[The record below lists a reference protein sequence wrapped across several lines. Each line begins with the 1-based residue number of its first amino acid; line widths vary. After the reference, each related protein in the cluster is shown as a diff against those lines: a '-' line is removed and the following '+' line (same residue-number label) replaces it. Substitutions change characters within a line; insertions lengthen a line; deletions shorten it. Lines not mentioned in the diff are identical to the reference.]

1 MIYETNNDI
10 RIGEES
16 PKHHTSRKHKFHT
29 FFSFQFKCQS
39 QYFIHAQIVYESGK
53 KKERQQRCL
62 TLFRSILNKNDDF
75 ASLCYVYFMEH
86 NTLQCWC
93 FELGV
98 DPLIFG
104 KMIIWG
110 LDMNRQN
117 MMIDFS
123 SVWKVS
129 THTPHIWRCVY
140 KIKRSQIRAGT
151 IIIGNQI
158 NKMLSWVIKK
168 TFISLYNDVFLFFI
182 LCFYIKRLQFI
193 SQIKLNHHVNKWMG
207 VHCFA
212 LDKWRLLSWFCL
224 SIKLYLQIL

>member
-1 MIYETNNDI
+1 
-10 RIGEES
+10 
-16 PKHHTSRKHKFHT
+16 
-29 FFSFQFKCQS
+29 
-39 QYFIHAQIVYESGK
+39 
-53 KKERQQRCL
+53 
-62 TLFRSILNKNDDF
+62 
-75 ASLCYVYFMEH
+75 MEH

-129 THTPHIWRCVY
+129 THRIYGCVY

-168 TFISLYNDVFLFFI
+168 TFISLYNNVFF
-182 LCFYIKRLQFI
+182 CFYIKRLQFI
-193 SQIKLNHHVNKWMG
+193 SQIKLNHYVNKWMG
-207 VHCFA
+207 VQCFVGQMA
-212 LDKWRLLSWFCL
+212 PLSWFRL
-224 SIKLYLQIL
+224 SIKLYTDIKTPCSLNIFTDKKIRLCVKFNLTPF